1 MLWSAAKSNVTKI
14 KGFSEGHL
22 RKSQEL
28 VIFRAEI
35 AFLEHGTALAQLTHI
50 ATPKEITMNARINE
64 ATLSGLTRNDEQT
77 SDAINRARYAML
89 NELPGL
95 VFGILTIAWIATS
108 LISLA

>member
-1 MLWSAAKSNVTKI
+1 MLWFCDKSKFKKI
-14 KGFSEGHL
+14 KDFFEEHL
-22 RKSQEL
+22 RKSHKL

-35 AFLEHGTALAQLTHI
+35 AFLPHGTVLAQVTRI
-50 ATPKEITMNARINE
+50 ATTEEITMNARINE

-77 SDAINRARYAML
+77 SEAINRARYAML

-108 LISLA
+108 LISLV